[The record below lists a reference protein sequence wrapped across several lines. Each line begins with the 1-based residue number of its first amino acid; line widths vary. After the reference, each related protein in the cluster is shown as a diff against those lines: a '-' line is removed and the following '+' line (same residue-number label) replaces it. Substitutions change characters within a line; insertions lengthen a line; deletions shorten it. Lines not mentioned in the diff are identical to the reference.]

1 LLAVSSLVAISSTTS
16 TFVTTWA
23 LALAGGAIVALL
35 LIDRVKPSRPAIQAA
50 RARRRGRPLA
60 PVAVVEDPTPRY
72 RRTPIWK
79 RLFAVTGL
87 GVMSVV
93 LGLLLAMA
101 LAIAAV
107 AVLTLLAGLS

>member
-1 LLAVSSLVAISSTTS
+1 MSSTTS

-50 RARRRGRPLA
+50 RARRRGQPLA
-60 PVAVVEDPTPRY
+60 RVAVVEDPTLRY

-79 RLFAVTGL
+79 RLFAFTGL

-93 LGLLLAMA
+93 LGVLLAMA
-101 LAIAAV
+101 LAIVAV